1 MLSGIYD
8 PFKNIVGDKNASQGI
23 SPSLH
28 VGIVKSY
35 NSTTKACMV
44 LVPSVN
50 DTEELGPIRIIKP
63 LTGAAF
69 SAPSINAVV
78 IVGCIDGNFEEMV
91 ILGTFA

>member
-1 MLSGIYD
+1 MLNGAYD
-8 PFKNIVGDKNASQGI
+8 PFRNVVGDKSAAQGI

-50 DTEELGPIRIIKP
+50 DTEELGPIRILKP
-63 LTGAAF
+63 LTGATHTV
-69 SAPSINAVV
+69 PSINTVV
-78 IVGCIDGNFEEMV
+78 IVGCIDGNFDDMV